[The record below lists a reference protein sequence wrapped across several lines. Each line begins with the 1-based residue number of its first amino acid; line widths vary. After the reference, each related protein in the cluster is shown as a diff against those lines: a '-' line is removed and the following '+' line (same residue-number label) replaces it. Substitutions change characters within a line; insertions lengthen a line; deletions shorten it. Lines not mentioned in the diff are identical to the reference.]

1 MLIWLTLWS
10 EWFQP
15 LKCQY
20 MTSFRALENIDF
32 LTFYE
37 PLIAIMMD
45 RFIDNENHTA
55 SCFSYTI
62 MKAAIIAGGCEGEKE
77 RERQTSH
84 APNCLYRGYFF
95 ISSTY
100 ENNQQQAHK
109 AAHLFLHPIC
119 SVVEPSQNIIHLISP
134 WISRHDWAV
143 LCETRHQDG
152 LMGLEIYASTIWA
165 ALAFKLQSSGEMGNN
180 NCIKIKKNLQLTIT
194 VRNWPRVLA
203 LTGRCCTA
211 WSPAVIRMWEQAV
224 PTHWAHQ
231 AVSDMIRVDNDNRK
245 MKRWSEKSAH
255 V

>member
-1 MLIWLTLWS
+1 MTLFRAVKKSFSFEILWS
-10 EWFQP
+10 MNCNNDGRIQKWW
-15 LKCQY
+15 K
-20 MTSFRALENIDF
+20 SHS
-32 LTFYE
+32 
-37 PLIAIMMD
+37 IMPS
-45 RFIDNENHTA
+45 IL
-55 SCFSYTI
+55 YTVGWHHCLR
-62 MKAAIIAGGCEGEKE
+62 MWGRKEK
-77 RERQTSH
+77 RMAVWVKHRPHITLNYLCRS
-84 APNCLYRGYFF
+84 YFF

-109 AAHLFLHPIC
+109 AAHRFLHPIC
-119 SVVEPSQNIIHLISP
+119 SDVKPPQKITHLISP

-143 LCETRHQDG
+143 LCEIQHQDG
-152 LMGLEIYASTIWA
+152 LMGLEIYAGTIWA

-231 AVSDMIRVDNDNRK
+231 ASPTWYVWIMTTGKWKDEAKNQPMCRHS
-245 MKRWSEKSAH
+245 SC
-255 V
+255 